1 MSAENVS
8 VVFDRRKKVE
18 STGQGMLEIRV
29 YLGKRVRRYYSIGK
43 FSPRQW
49 KKVAMSAEVV
59 NRVRDFQKI
68 LTAMEV
74 MGETMTIDNFNKH
87 VEDLDASEVSEY
99 TKDNEFNGIDQN
111 QSFIDYMQHCVDGE
125 ELAHGTRKQKQVVIE
140 SLKVYGKI
148 KTFADLTPKNILD
161 YDQWLHNGTRTDVTI
176 KGYHKRLRKY
186 TGQLRCCNMIP
197 ADPYDQV
204 RIKPGRCKEREPLTE
219 DQLVAMRKLKAL
231 NDKLDRVR
239 DLFIFS
245 SYTGLAYCDVMD
257 FDFYTMTVK
266 NGKIYYIDGSRL
278 KTHTKFFTPILK
290 PAMDVLKKYNYKLPH
305 ISNQKANDYLKL
317 IRTQLG
323 IHQNLTFHVARHS
336 FATLALSHNIPMDN
350 VAKMLGHTNIKT
362 TQLYAKVL
370 KKTLEN
376 NSERLSGEIK

>member
-1 MSAENVS
+1 
-8 VVFDRRKKVE
+8 
-18 STGQGMLEIRV
+18 
-29 YLGKRVRRYYSIGK
+29 
-43 FSPRQW
+43 
-49 KKVAMSAEVV
+49 
-59 NRVRDFQKI
+59 
-68 LTAMEV
+68 
-74 MGETMTIDNFNKH
+74 
-87 VEDLDASEVSEY
+87 
-99 TKDNEFNGIDQN
+99 
-111 QSFIDYMQHCVDGE
+111 
-125 ELAHGTRKQKQVVIE
+125 
-140 SLKVYGKI
+140 
-148 KTFADLTPKNILD
+148 
-161 YDQWLHNGTRTDVTI
+161 
-176 KGYHKRLRKY
+176 
-186 TGQLRCCNMIP
+186 
-197 ADPYDQV
+197 
-204 RIKPGRCKEREPLTE
+204 
-219 DQLVAMRKLKAL
+219 MRNLKAL

-278 KTHTKFFTPILK
+278 KTHIKFFTPILK

-323 IHQNLTFHVARHS
+323 IHQNLTFHVAGHS